1 MEIQSVINLM
11 HEMREAGVIMA
22 YNGEISDELMISL
35 GVILRNHFEAM
46 GDGQKKARSVF
57 SLFVEQV
64 QNLIWHTRGEE
75 RAAGMIVIAEDGD
88 EVTLVCGNRVDRDKA
103 EVLKQTLQSIQ
114 GVDKETIRQ
123 LYREGLSK
131 SGNHEGPGAGLG
143 LLQLARQ
150 SKHPLTFAF
159 VETSDGDV
167 EYFLAARI

>member
-1 MEIQSVINLM
+1 
-11 HEMREAGVIMA
+11 
-22 YNGEISDELMISL
+22 
-35 GVILRNHFEAM
+35 
-46 GDGQKKARSVF
+46 
-57 SLFVEQV
+57 VEQV

-131 SGNHEGPGAGLG
+131 SGSHEGPGAGLG

-150 SKHPLTFAF
+150 SKQPLTFAF

>member
-1 MEIQSVINLM
+1 MEIQSVINLR
-11 HEMREAGVIMA
+11 HEMREEGVIMA

-103 EVLKQTLQSIQ
+103 EVLKQTLESIQ

-131 SGNHEGPGAGLG
+131 SGSHEGPGAGLG

-150 SKHPLTFAF
+150 SKQPLTFAF

>member
-1 MEIQSVINLM
+1 MEIQSVIDM
-11 HEMREAGVIMA
+11 RKEMRQEGVIMA
-22 YNGEISDELMISL
+22 YNGEISDELMVSL

-57 SLFVEQV
+57 SIFVEQV

-75 RAAGMIVIAEDGD
+75 RAAGMIVIAEQGS

-103 EVLKQTLQSIQ
+103 EILRQTLESIQ

-131 SGNHEGPGAGLG
+131 SGSHDGPGAGLG

-150 SKHPLTFAF
+150 STQPLSFAF
-159 VETSDGDV
+159 VETDAGDV

>member
-1 MEIQSVINLM
+1 
-11 HEMREAGVIMA
+11 MREAGVIMA

-46 GDGQKKARSVF
+46 GDGQKKVRSVF

-75 RAAGMIVIAEDGD
+75 RAAGMIVIAEDKD

-131 SGNHEGPGAGLG
+131 SGSHEGPGAGLG

-150 SKHPLTFAF
+150 SKQPLTFAF

>member
-1 MEIQSVINLM
+1 MEIQSVINLR

-75 RAAGMIVIAEDGD
+75 RAAGMIVIAEDKD

-131 SGNHEGPGAGLG
+131 SGSHEGPGAGLG

-150 SKHPLTFAF
+150 SKQPLAFAF

>member
-1 MEIQSVINLM
+1 
-11 HEMREAGVIMA
+11 MREAGVIMA

-131 SGNHEGPGAGLG
+131 SGSHEGPGAGLG

-150 SKHPLTFAF
+150 SKQPLTFAF